1 MSEDILRDDLD
12 FSLVDD
18 EAEAGQARAR
28 VERSNDVH
36 ALEGFEEEAAQD
48 VPALLSGFKQR
59 ARDEEQ
65 RMLDAVDSEYWVAVC
80 FQTRE
85 QKEEFLR
92 KLGLLELGDKY
103 LDGME
108 VAGVLGVELGARVPE
123 MPRHRRFGQEF
134 TDMAMELD

>member
-1 MSEDILRDDLD
+1 MSDDILRDELD
-12 FSLVDD
+12 FFSLD
-18 EAEAGQARAR
+18 EEAGAVQGRR
-28 VERSNDVH
+28 QVDRGGDVH
-36 ALEGFEEEAAQD
+36 TLEGFEEEAAQD
-48 VPALLSGFKQR
+48 IPVLLSGFKQR
-59 ARDEEQ
+59 AREEEQ
-65 RMLDAVDSEYWVAVC
+65 RLLDAVDSEYWVAVC
-80 FQTRE
+80 FQTRA

-108 VAGVLGVELGARVPE
+108 VAGVLGVELDARVPE